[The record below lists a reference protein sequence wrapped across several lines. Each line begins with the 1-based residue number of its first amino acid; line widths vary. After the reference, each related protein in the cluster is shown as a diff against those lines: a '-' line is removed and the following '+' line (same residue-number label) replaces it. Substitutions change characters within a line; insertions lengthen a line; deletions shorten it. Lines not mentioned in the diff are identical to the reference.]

1 MLALWKSGFDIF
13 FTVIDD
19 SAGMICFGGLSRI
32 KSCRSHPTD
41 LSVSYKMKGKI
52 TVCCGV
58 KKNFWQNVLQ
68 MHFQFQCYGIISL
81 EWNCRMQS
89 SLNTNNS
96 LGLTLGL
103 NCFDSNNLVQTS

>member
-58 KKNFWQNVLQ
+58 KKTF
-68 MHFQFQCYGIISL
+68 G
-81 EWNCRMQS
+81 RMFFKCTFS
-89 SLNTNNS
+89 FNAMALYH
-96 LGLTLGL
+96 
-103 NCFDSNNLVQTS
+103 